1 MRDYHGRRRKYVLNI
16 SWFFSQFSEEGVPL
30 IPRKMVVASNPV
42 VEVRRDGDTWTIRM
56 NTLVR
61 TVEYVFEPGQT
72 VETETMGGM
81 AQNVF
86 TIEDDKIMQ
95 TQKSDTYTT
104 EVIRQF
110 TEDSLIMT
118 ITHVESGIICH
129 RYFRRL

>member
-1 MRDYHGRRRKYVLNI
+1 MVQFEGRFQHER
-16 SWFFSQFSEEGVPL
+16 SENFDEFLKAIGVPL